1 MEIIVSVATKTS
13 DWDRPVSVAQ
23 QQGPRF
29 LEAVEGKKADLPAG
43 TKDVCQ
49 REAEHPSDSD
59 PRDHFTGVC
68 WDGQMARREQ
78 PCISQL
84 RSSDCTATSFE
95 QLCHGWRKCE
105 EL

>member
-1 MEIIVSVATKTS
+1 MVLYNRIIQKVSVGKVVQAGTEITVSVATKTS

-29 LEAVEGKKADLPAG
+29 LEAVEEKKADLPAG

-68 WDGQMARREQ
+68 WDGQKG
-78 PCISQL
+78 
-84 RSSDCTATSFE
+84 TSMHFPI
-95 QLCHGWRKCE
+95 KK
-105 EL
+105 